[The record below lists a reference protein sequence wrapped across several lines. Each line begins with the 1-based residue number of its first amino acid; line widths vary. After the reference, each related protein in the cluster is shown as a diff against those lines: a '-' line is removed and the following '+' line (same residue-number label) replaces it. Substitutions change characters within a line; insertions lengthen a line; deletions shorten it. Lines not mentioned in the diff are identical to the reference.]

1 MGKQTPLLRHLCKN
15 ASFYQDRLG
24 TNFGKNSK
32 QSGVSLGATFD
43 GIGGA
48 SGGGGG
54 TRLLVDYPEPQRS
67 DLLDILF
74 KPKFGLSLQH
84 CKVEIGCDGD
94 TTQGSEPTHARSKT
108 DVSFDRGYEVWFM
121 QEVRKRVY
129 CAILY

>member
-1 MGKQTPLLRHLCKN
+1 MGKQTPLLRHLCKKCIILPRQ
-15 ASFYQDRLG
+15 ARDKQG
-24 TNFGKNSK
+24 ENSK